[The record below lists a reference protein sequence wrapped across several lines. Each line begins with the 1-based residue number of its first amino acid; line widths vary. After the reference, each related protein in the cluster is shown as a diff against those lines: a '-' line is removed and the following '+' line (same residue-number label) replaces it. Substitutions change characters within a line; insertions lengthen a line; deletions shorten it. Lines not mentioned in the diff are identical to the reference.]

1 MRPPRHRLHVLRSLP
16 TFTRTR
22 DATWQTRF
30 ARPAEKIDK
39 FKCFYEKF
47 QNNDF
52 EFNNFYIPYE
62 FDKPSY
68 QSFLEI
74 IKQGFREPRKKLL
87 KNLLNSGYD
96 KGKILVIFEKLSI
109 SDTVRGEELGIE
121 EWIEVVKELEI
132 DER

>member
-1 MRPPRHRLHVLRSLP
+1 MPKEHFYPAPKVESIVLHFI
-16 TFTRTR
+16 THDNYR
-22 DATWQTRF
+22 D
-30 ARPAEKIDK
+30 ID
-39 FKCFYEKF
+39 
-47 QNNDF
+47 DGV
-52 EFNNFYIPYE
+52 
-62 FDKPSY
+62 
-68 QSFLEI
+68 FLEI